1 MGCETSD
8 IMPFLNSLDDDSNQN
23 PQKKQQQRPQPQQGY
38 PAQQQQAA
46 SKAGN
51 NAVLPVKKKKP
62 VVPREKL
69 ENKANL
75 NDDFLTHHLKYE
87 LSLSS
92 LVTTKRI
99 QKRQILEHIILQNYW
114 GNVGGKGVNIMAYFE
129 TAQSAWMQR
138 TFLEIWEVAHDEFFN
153 QHVEEKAV
161 RKKIAESYMY
171 ELYELK
177 EYVDAGLG
185 NLNALIEKTRSSLFE
200 YLQYSDD
207 GLFNLFKKLKDRYP
221 QTGATEKIKFPDV
234 PSTKTK
240 ENLLNNFPS
249 KAYVDPPHLNLQ
261 TIYEDISLLLKKAIE
276 LQDVFKDDMRDLLG
290 QDALAC
296 PKVTQVMKDGVP
308 QFNACAVRRVFIK
321 WAENLL

>member
-1 MGCETSD
+1 M
-8 IMPFLNSLDDDSNQN
+8 
-23 PQKKQQQRPQPQQGY
+23 
-38 PAQQQQAA
+38 A
-46 SKAGN
+46 
-51 NAVLPVKKKKP
+51 
-62 VVPREKL
+62 PREKL

-87 LSLSS
+87 LSLSN

-99 QKRQILEHIILQNYW
+99 QRRQILEHIILQNYW

-129 TAQSAWMQR
+129 TAQSSWMQR

-153 QHVEEKAV
+153 QHVEEKLV
-161 RKKIAESYMY
+161 RKKIAEQYMY

-185 NLNALIEKTRSSLFE
+185 NLNALMEKTRSSLFE

-221 QTGATEKIKFPDV
+221 QTGATEKIEFPDV

-249 KAYVDPPHLNLQ
+249 KAYVDPPNLNLQ
-261 TIYEDISLLLKKAIE
+261 TIYDDISLLLKKAIE
-276 LQDVFKDDMRDLLG
+276 LKDVFKDDMLDLLG

-296 PKVTQVMKDGVP
+296 PKVTQVVKDGVP
-308 QFNACAVRRVFIK
+308 
-321 WAENLL
+321 